1 VQRRIL
7 SALVLLSA
15 LVTASCQKKPKHT
28 MHVVF
33 GTGAH
38 DQMTAP
44 IESAYAEYVEIP
56 GVGNTLTL
64 TLASYDL
71 PCGAFVSPG
80 DGRVLVSVVIGSPPD
95 VKPTTGDYVWTGHT
109 KGRYAMPS
117 LRIGTTRHGFPPGGS
132 VNLTRVDLGGDAT
145 VTGVLSFTFAGDAKE
160 SPKSLTGSFEAR
172 LCTPTPP

>member
-1 VQRRIL
+1 
-7 SALVLLSA
+7 
-15 LVTASCQKKPKHT
+15 

-33 GTGAH
+33 GTGSD

-80 DGRVLVSVVIGSPPD
+80 DDRVLASVVIGTPANT
-95 VKPTTGDYVWTGHT
+95 KPAPGDYVWTGHT
-109 KGRYAMPS
+109 SGRYAMPS
-117 LRIGTTRHGFPPGGS
+117 LRIGRTRHGFPPGGT
-132 VNLTRVDLGGDAT
+132 VNLTRVDLGGDGT
-145 VTGVLSFTFAGDAKE
+145 VSGVLSFTFAGDANE
-160 SPKSLTGSFEAR
+160 PPKSLTGSFEAR
-172 LCTPTPP
+172 LCTPAPR